1 MKRFLA
7 FLVIAFLITGMVSA
21 QPIIDQRNSAPK
33 EKLEQPRNSPPPRSN
48 RAREDNSVTVEGV
61 LKLEKGFVAVESA
74 GNVYIVP
81 MLNRYIGFIPD
92 LREGA
97 KVSVEGYEFKNMIR
111 PTKVTIEGKP
121 YDFMS
126 WDLVQAPG
134 FGKQDFR
141 PDNDRRAPVPYRDNQ
156 RNEKRNSKRGCSR
169 WMLPPTEN

>member
-1 MKRFLA
+1 MKRFLV
-7 FLVIAFLITGMVSA
+7 FLIIAFLITGMVSA
-21 QPIIDQRNSAPK
+21 QPIIDQRNSDPK
-33 EKLEQPRNSPPPRSN
+33 EKPEQLRNSPPPRSS

-74 GNVYIVP
+74 DNVYIVP
-81 MLNRYIGFIPD
+81 MLNRYIGFITG

-111 PTKVTIEGKP
+111 PTKVIIEGKP

-126 WDLVQAPG
+126 WDRNQPPG

-141 PDNDRRAPVPYRDNQ
+141 SDDDRRAPVPYWDNQ
-156 RNEKRNSKRGCSR
+156 RNERKNSRRSCCR
-169 WMLPPTEN
+169 